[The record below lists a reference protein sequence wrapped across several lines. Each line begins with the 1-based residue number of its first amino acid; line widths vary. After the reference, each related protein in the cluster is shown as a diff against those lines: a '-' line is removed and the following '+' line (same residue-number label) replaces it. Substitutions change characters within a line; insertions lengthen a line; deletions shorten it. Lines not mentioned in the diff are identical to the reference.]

1 VKIQKYTAPEST
13 EKISFR
19 PSKSVLVKFRAMVE
33 FADAQENPEHVFET
47 LVNAGG
53 EDQDF
58 AKWLRDHPDAG
69 KTKPQPAAR
78 TRKPK
83 LARNQ
88 VGKAA

>member
-1 VKIQKYTAPEST
+1 VKIAKYTAPEST

-19 PSKSVLVKFRAMVE
+19 PSKSVLIKFRAMVE

-58 AKWLRDHPDAG
+58 AKWLREHPEAG
-69 KTKPQPAAR
+69 KTKPQPVSR

-83 LARNQ
+83 PARNP
-88 VGKAA
+88 VRNAA